1 YLDRLYQ
8 FALEMG
14 CYVIEPIYSRYVID
28 LNRSPDDTSLY
39 PGADTTELCPTSQ
52 FDKRPLYLPN
62 QTPSKTEIKD
72 RTQNYWMP
80 YHQKIQQT
88 ISEIKSKFGCVLLYE
103 AHSIRSQVPRF
114 FEGQLPDFNFGTNDG
129 KTVGYQLA
137 DILNN
142 WIPNGYSKVINARF
156 KGGYITRH
164 YADLNEG
171 IETIQL
177 ELSQKTYLNEKN
189 LDYDIYKAK
198 ILSNQLRELF
208 MLLKGYC
215 MNR

>member
-1 YLDRLYQ
+1 MQTYKFHTGTLPILVSMPHNGSLIPENIASNMHDYALSSVDTDWYLDRLYQ

-28 LNRSPDDTSLY
+28 LNRSPDDSSLY

-62 QTPSKTEIKD
+62 QTPSKAEIKD

-103 AHSIRSQVPRF
+103 AHSIRSKVPRF

-129 KTVGYQLA
+129 KTVGYQL
-137 DILNN
+137 
-142 WIPNGYSKVINARF
+142 
-156 KGGYITRH
+156 
-164 YADLNEG
+164 
-171 IETIQL
+171 
-177 ELSQKTYLNEKN
+177 
-189 LDYDIYKAK
+189 
-198 ILSNQLRELF
+198 
-208 MLLKGYC
+208 
-215 MNR
+215 